1 MGEKKVWDFRFSW
14 FRFCPPNQSLNRLT
28 GDTDAPHV
36 AVFDSRVQIIKN
48 NLKILDKQLQPGYGK
63 AQTALFESLDFMASD

>member
-14 FRFCPPNQSLNRLT
+14 FRFCPLNQSLNRLT

-48 NLKILDKQLQPGYGK
+48 N
-63 AQTALFESLDFMASD
+63 FR